1 MYFTL
6 SNIFM
11 KKAFIVL
18 WQWILK
24 HRKKLIYW
32 ALALFVIQFCFF
44 NLWWIW
50 IGGNNEVFAQSTQGG
65 DTATHSEKF
74 RQNATSRLSTFSF
87 LQKIIYVFL
96 YPLLWIAWK
105 LVDNS
110 LVYGEV
116 FWFDAVLRDLRNIVR
131 NLANFW
137 LWFIFIYKIFEIL
150 INGKEGENIKK
161 LLIQSLIA
169 GVWIQASWFAM
180 AALIDISS
188 ILTYWVWGLP
198 ISVLEWKEK
207 DTNYNPYV
215 IPSVISVD
223 ASDVDSSQVY
233 LSNMPLLWDK
243 TAEYKFISECETF
256 HYEKKEWDKKI
267 GEEEVII
274 APKMVYYLDWN
285 GEFYPTDMSKC
296 HIWDQ
301 IYFFGN
307 GLCQWLQ
314 WETSSWTWRKDAQN
328 EYNNKLKGLR
338 TNLEWAPNEVS
349 KCISDFTILRI
360 WESNTGNVW
369 LDQNNE
375 WIWAERWSGTMIRLN
390 QIMTGDGYVGVFT
403 TLYSSLMNVWADL
416 RATPTTTNWVYASLL
431 NVILSFAHMV
441 AIAIPLIA
449 MVVVFIM
456 RIAVLWM
463 GISLSP
469 LIVLLTAFELDKKI
483 EDKSILSYIK
493 LKNLIPIIFS
503 PVVICF
509 AISMSTVLVK
519 IINNMNKETVQT
531 LEKPILW
538 WLVHLD
544 IAGMWVNLW
553 KMICSIIC
561 IAITRFLVWAAV
573 KMSKLWES
581 SIIWWIEKLAKT
593 SLWSIPLIPVP
604 WKNWKWVEFMWV
616 WTVFGKD
623 WDGWIINKITNK
635 VRGEFDSKE
644 AKTVEDWLNP
654 ENAAEEALEKQTSA
668 YWDRIKDL
676 SIWEITNGWI
686 SAWMEIWER
695 NKKSVT
701 FDSLTNDQK
710 ETIIQKINDLK
721 DSKQRDAFWQVSEI
735 KVWSKTYKYT
745 AQTDADG
752 TVEKDKDGNE
762 IKKFTLQK

>member
-1 MYFTL
+1 
-6 SNIFM
+6 
-11 KKAFIVL
+11 
-18 WQWILK
+18 
-24 HRKKLIYW
+24 
-32 ALALFVIQFCFF
+32 
-44 NLWWIW
+44 
-50 IGGNNEVFAQSTQGG
+50 
-65 DTATHSEKF
+65 
-74 RQNATSRLSTFSF
+74 
-87 LQKIIYVFL
+87 
-96 YPLLWIAWK
+96 
-105 LVDNS
+105 
-110 LVYGEV
+110 
-116 FWFDAVLRDLRNIVR
+116 
-131 NLANFW
+131 
-137 LWFIFIYKIFEIL
+137 
-150 INGKEGENIKK
+150 
-161 LLIQSLIA
+161 
-169 GVWIQASWFAM
+169 
-180 AALIDISS
+180 
-188 ILTYWVWGLP
+188 
-198 ISVLEWKEK
+198 
-207 DTNYNPYV
+207 
-215 IPSVISVD
+215 
-223 ASDVDSSQVY
+223 
-233 LSNMPLLWDK
+233 
-243 TAEYKFISECETF
+243 
-256 HYEKKEWDKKI
+256 
-267 GEEEVII
+267 
-274 APKMVYYLDWN
+274 
-285 GEFYPTDMSKC
+285 
-296 HIWDQ
+296 
-301 IYFFGN
+301 
-307 GLCQWLQ
+307 
-314 WETSSWTWRKDAQN
+314 
-328 EYNNKLKGLR
+328 
-338 TNLEWAPNEVS
+338 
-349 KCISDFTILRI
+349 
-360 WESNTGNVW
+360 
-369 LDQNNE
+369 
-375 WIWAERWSGTMIRLN
+375 
-390 QIMTGDGYVGVFT
+390 
-403 TLYSSLMNVWADL
+403 
-416 RATPTTTNWVYASLL
+416 
-431 NVILSFAHMV
+431 
-441 AIAIPLIA
+441 
-449 MVVVFIM
+449 
-456 RIAVLWM
+456 
-463 GISLSP
+463 
-469 LIVLLTAFELDKKI
+469 
-483 EDKSILSYIK
+483 
-493 LKNLIPIIFS
+493 
-503 PVVICF
+503 
-509 AISMSTVLVK
+509 
-519 IINNMNKETVQT
+519 MNKETVQT